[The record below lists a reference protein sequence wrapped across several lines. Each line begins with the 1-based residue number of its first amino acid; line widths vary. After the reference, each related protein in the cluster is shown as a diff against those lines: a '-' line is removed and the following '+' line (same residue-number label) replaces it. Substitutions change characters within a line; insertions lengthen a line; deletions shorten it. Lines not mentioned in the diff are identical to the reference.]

1 MRPEEEASGP
11 VRLWI
16 DTDIGTNVDD
26 AVALLAAAAHPA
38 VELVGVSTV
47 GSDPERRAAV
57 AVGLLAAAGV
67 DLGSIAVC
75 AGEPGPAVGADIG
88 ALAGASGG
96 GAAAV
101 VEAVAASGAE
111 ALLAIGPLPH

>member
-26 AVALLAAAAHPA
+26 AVALLAAVAHPA

-67 DLGSIAVC
+67 DLASVTVC
-75 AGEPGPAVGADIG
+75 AGAAGADG
-88 ALAGASGG
+88 GSGSGG
-96 GAAAV
+96 ADGNPAEMI
-101 VEAVAASGAE
+101 EALAASGAE
-111 ALLAIGPLPH
+111 S

>member
-26 AVALLAAAAHPA
+26 AVALLAAVAHPS

-47 GSDPERRAAV
+47 GADPERRAAV
-57 AVGLLAAAGV
+57 AVALLAAAGV
-67 DLGSIAVC
+67 DLGSVVVC
-75 AGEPGPAVGADIG
+75 AGAAGPGGA
-88 ALAGASGG
+88 GG
-96 GAAAV
+96 DAGAAAV
-101 VEAVAASGAE
+101 EEAVAGAGGP
-111 ALLAIGPLPH
+111 ALLGLGPPAHVAAPTP

>member
-26 AVALLAAAAHPA
+26 AVALLAAVAHPA

-47 GSDPERRAAV
+47 GPDPERRAAV

-67 DLGSIAVC
+67 DLGSVVVC
-75 AGEPGPAVGADIG
+75 AGEPGRLVDT
-88 ALAGASGG
+88 
-96 GAAAV
+96 
-101 VEAVAASGAE
+101 VAASGAE
-111 ALLAIGPLPH
+111 ALLAIGPLTNVAAMTAARVRPPEVTIM

>member
-26 AVALLAAAAHPA
+26 AVALLAAVAHPS

-47 GSDPERRAAV
+47 GADPERRAAV
-57 AVGLLAAAGV
+57 AVALLAAAGV
-67 DLGSIAVC
+67 DLGSVVVC
-75 AGEPGPAVGADIG
+75 AGAAGP
-88 ALAGASGG
+88 G
-96 GAAAV
+96 GAGGNARAAAIE
-101 VEAVAASGAE
+101 EAVAASGAQ
-111 ALLAIGPLPH
+111 ALLAIRPPTNAAAPAA